1 MLGIGLGLMAILCLA
16 GMIAGGGLFMHH
28 EWKQKEHQDHQ
39 VTQRD
44 YDHGQAVETSPE
56 RLPEDQKTI
65 GLGP

>member
-1 MLGIGLGLMAILCLA
+1 
-16 GMIAGGGLFMHH
+16 MHQ

-44 YDHGQAVETSPE
+44 YDHGQAVEFSPE

-65 GLGP
+65 GHGP